1 MSMVFKLNRSFERF
15 SIPFKWLNCRFEQS
29 LNVPFDTS
37 KFAMTIAKDVR
48 HHLKNKPYL
57 LEALEKGI
65 VNLSEL
71 SRQIQ
76 TELKIQDTSAIKA
89 ALRRYSEELQKHKQK
104 REEKVLHLL
113 KRSSIAVFDR
123 KSVMITAKE
132 LDTKTGM
139 KVDLL
144 DKFVYLL
151 DRSDLPERITTLVK
165 HENCTMIVIHS
176 PEELE
181 ATPGVVAFLA
191 TLLAEQNINIVEFI
205 SCWTETIMVVEKKD
219 SLKTYE
225 VISNIIG

>member
-1 MSMVFKLNRSFERF
+1 
-15 SIPFKWLNCRFEQS
+15 
-29 LNVPFDTS
+29 
-37 KFAMTIAKDVR
+37 MTIAQNVR
-48 HHLKNKPYL
+48 HYLRNKPYL

-76 TELKIQDTSAIKA
+76 KELKTADNSAIKA
-89 ALRRYSEELQKHKQK
+89 ALRRYAEELQKRRQK
-104 REEKVLHLL
+104 REEKVLQLL
-113 KRSSIAVFDR
+113 RRSSLAVYDR

-132 LDTKTGM
+132 LDLKGM

-144 DKFVYLL
+144 DKFVYLM
-151 DRSDLPERITTLVK
+151 DRSDLPDRVNALIK
-165 HENCTMIVIHS
+165 HENCTMIVVHS

-181 ATPGVVAFLA
+181 NTPGVVAFLA
-191 TLLAEQNINIVEFI
+191 TLLAEQNVNIVEFI

-225 VISNIIG
+225 VLSNLVS

>member
-1 MSMVFKLNRSFERF
+1 
-15 SIPFKWLNCRFEQS
+15 
-29 LNVPFDTS
+29 
-37 KFAMTIAKDVR
+37 MTIAQNVR
-48 HHLKNKPYL
+48 SYLRNKPYL

-76 TELKIQDTSAIKA
+76 EELKTNNTSATKA
-89 ALRRYSEELQKHKQK
+89 ALRRFAEELQKHKQK
-104 REEKVLHLL
+104 REEKVLQLL
-113 KRSSIAVFDR
+113 ARSGIAVYDR
-123 KSVMITAKE
+123 KSVMITIKEIDAKS
-132 LDTKTGM
+132 GM

-144 DKFVYLL
+144 GKFVYLL
-151 DRSDLPERITTLVK
+151 DRTDMPERINALVK

-191 TLLAEQNINIVEFI
+191 TLLAEQNVNIIEFI
-205 SCWTETIMVVEKKD
+205 SCWTETIIVVEKKD

-225 VISNIIG
+225 VLSNMVG

>member
-1 MSMVFKLNRSFERF
+1 MSHLIH
-15 SIPFKWLNCRFEQS
+15 SI
-29 LNVPFDTS
+29 
-37 KFAMTIAKDVR
+37 AIMTIAQNVR
-48 HHLKNKPYL
+48 NHLRNKPYL

-76 TELKIQDTSAIKA
+76 KEIKTDDTSAIKA

-104 REEKVLHLL
+104 REEKVLQLL
-113 KRSSIAVFDR
+113 KRSSIAVYDR
-123 KSVMITAKE
+123 KSVMITGKE
-132 LDTKTGM
+132 ITSKTGM

-151 DRSDLPERITTLVK
+151 DRSDLPERINTLVK
-165 HENCTMIVIHS
+165 HDNCTMIVVHS

-191 TLLAEQNINIVEFI
+191 TLLAEQNVNIIEFI
-205 SCWTETIMVVEKKD
+205 SCWTETIIVVEKKD

-225 VISNIIG
+225 ILSNMVG

>member
-1 MSMVFKLNRSFERF
+1 MTVA
-15 SIPFKWLNCRFEQS
+15 Q
-29 LNVPFDTS
+29 NV
-37 KFAMTIAKDVR
+37 R
-48 HHLKNKPYL
+48 NYLRNKPYL

-76 TELKIQDTSAIKA
+76 NEIQTEDTSAIKA

-113 KRSSIAVFDR
+113 KRSSIAVYDR
-123 KSVMITAKE
+123 KAVMITGKE
-132 LDTKTGM
+132 IPTKTGM
-139 KVDLL
+139 EVDLL
-144 DKFVYLL
+144 GKFVYLI
-151 DRSDLPERITTLVK
+151 DRSELPERINALVK
-165 HENCTMIVIHS
+165 HDNCTMIVIHS

-191 TLLAEQNINIVEFI
+191 TLLAEQNVNIIEFI

-225 VISNIIG
+225 TLSNMVG

>member
-1 MSMVFKLNRSFERF
+1 MSHLIHDKNMTVAQNVRSYLR
-15 SIPFKWLNCRFEQS
+15 
-29 LNVPFDTS
+29 
-37 KFAMTIAKDVR
+37 
-48 HHLKNKPYL
+48 NKPYL

-76 TELKIQDTSAIKA
+76 KELKSEDTSAIKA

-104 REEKVLHLL
+104 REEKVLQLL
-113 KRSSIAVFDR
+113 KRSNIAVYDR
-123 KSVMITAKE
+123 KAVMITSKE
-132 LDTKTGM
+132 LQSETGM

-151 DRSDLPERITTLVK
+151 DRSEMPERISTLVK
-165 HENCTMIVIHS
+165 HENCTMIVMHS

-181 ATPGVVAFLA
+181 ATPGVVTFLA
-191 TLLAEQNINIVEFI
+191 TLLAEQNVNIVEFI

-225 VISNIIG
+225 VLSNLVG

>member
-1 MSMVFKLNRSFERF
+1 MSVAQKVRSYLR
-15 SIPFKWLNCRFEQS
+15 
-29 LNVPFDTS
+29 
-37 KFAMTIAKDVR
+37 
-48 HHLKNKPYL
+48 NKPYL

-76 TELKIQDTSAIKA
+76 KELKTNDTSAIKA

-104 REEKVLHLL
+104 REEKVLQLL
-113 KRSSIAVFDR
+113 RRSSIAVYDR
-123 KSVMITAKE
+123 KSVMITSKE
-132 LDTKTGM
+132 LQSNTGM

-151 DRSDLPERITTLVK
+151 DRSDLPERVATLVK
-165 HENCTMIVIHS
+165 HENCTMIVVHS

-191 TLLAEQNINIVEFI
+191 TLLAEQNVNIVEFI

-219 SLKTYE
+219 SLKAYE
-225 VISNIIG
+225 VLSNLVG

>member
-1 MSMVFKLNRSFERF
+1 
-15 SIPFKWLNCRFEQS
+15 
-29 LNVPFDTS
+29 
-37 KFAMTIAKDVR
+37 MTIAQNVR
-48 HHLKNKPYL
+48 NHLQNKPYL

-76 TELKIQDTSAIKA
+76 TDLKTTNTSAVKA

-104 REEKVLHLL
+104 REEKVLQLL
-113 KRSSIAVFDR
+113 KRSNIVVYDR
-123 KSVMITAKE
+123 KSVIITSKE
-132 LDTKTGM
+132 TNQKTGM

-144 DKFVYLL
+144 DKHVYLL
-151 DRSDLPERITTLVK
+151 DKSDMPQRISTLVK

-191 TLLAEQNINIVEFI
+191 TLLAEQNVNIIEFI

-225 VISNIIG
+225 ILSNLVG

>member
-1 MSMVFKLNRSFERF
+1 
-15 SIPFKWLNCRFEQS
+15 
-29 LNVPFDTS
+29 
-37 KFAMTIAKDVR
+37 MTIAQNVR
-48 HHLKNKPYL
+48 NHLRNKPYL

-76 TELKIQDTSAIKA
+76 EELKTENTSAVKA
-89 ALRRYSEELQKHKQK
+89 ALRRFSGELQKHKQK
-104 REEKVLHLL
+104 REEKVLQLL
-113 KRSSIAVFDR
+113 KRSGIVVYDR

-132 LDTKTGM
+132 LDTKSGM

-144 DKFVYLL
+144 GKHVYLL
-151 DRSDLPERITTLVK
+151 DRSEMPERINALVK
-165 HENCTMIVIHS
+165 HENCTMIVVHS

-191 TLLAEQNINIVEFI
+191 TLLAEQNVNIIEFI

-219 SLKTYE
+219 SLKAYE
-225 VISNIIG
+225 VLSNMVG

>member
-1 MSMVFKLNRSFERF
+1 MYQL
-15 SIPFKWLNCRFEQS
+15 IHQS
-29 LNVPFDTS
+29 VVMTVAQNV
-37 KFAMTIAKDVR
+37 R
-48 HHLKNKPYL
+48 NHLRNKPYL

-76 TELKIQDTSAIKA
+76 TELKTDDTSAIKA

-104 REEKVLHLL
+104 REEKVLLL
-113 KRSSIAVFDR
+113 LRRSSIAVYDR
-123 KSVMITAKE
+123 KSVMITSKE
-132 LDTKTGM
+132 LAQKTGM

-151 DRSDLPERITTLVK
+151 DRSDLPERVSALVK
-165 HENCTMIVIHS
+165 NDNCTMIVIHS

-181 ATPGVVAFLA
+181 NTPGVVAFLA
-191 TLLAEQNINIVEFI
+191 TLLAEQNVNIVEFI
-205 SCWTETIMVVEKKD
+205 SCWTETIMVVDKKD

-225 VISNIIG
+225 VLSNLVG